1 MNIKSKLL
9 IPRILFYWL
18 IFGILTVLFIIPYSI
33 IKAFLYIVE
42 KIVMKIDPR
51 RLPGITPKLTKNKIV
66 RLYARKE
73 GIQSI
78 KIDGVRYTF
87 NKEE

>member
-1 MNIKSKLL
+1 MNLKSKLL
-9 IPRILFYWL
+9 IPRILTAL
-18 IFGILTVLFIIPYSI
+18 SIIPYSI
-33 IKAFLYIVE
+33 VKAFLWIVE
-42 KIVMKIDPR
+42 KIVMKIEPR

-87 NKEE
+87 KER

>member
-1 MNIKSKLL
+1 MNLKSKLL
-9 IPRILFYWL
+9 IPRILFYWI
-18 IFGILTVLFIIPYSI
+18 IFGILTALSIIPYSI
-33 IKAFLYIVE
+33 VKAFLWIVE
-42 KIVMKIDPR
+42 KIVMKIEPR

-78 KIDGVRYTF
+78 KIDGVRDF
-87 NKEE
+87 FKED